1 VKLWDFGEK
10 LRLGRADS
18 TTWWRVVEAMEEQ
31 FEVVDDGLG
40 VEYLGDGIIQELK
53 RPSQSHLTK

>member
-1 VKLWDFGEK
+1 
-10 LRLGRADS
+10 
-18 TTWWRVVEAMEEQ
+18 MEEQ

>member
-1 VKLWDFGEK
+1 
-10 LRLGRADS
+10 
-18 TTWWRVVEAMEEQ
+18 MEEQ

-40 VEYLGDGIIQELK
+40 VEYPGDDIIQELK